1 MKPFDLEAAK
11 RGEPLM
17 FGNGKRAFWVG
28 FNTFD
33 EQTPVVV
40 TTELGIILQRT
51 EQGYSLV
58 PDDSDWQ
65 LFMAPR
71 KVQLWINLY
80 WHGEYSADIFR
91 TQHEADKHE
100 RLGRLGGRAC
110 LFEYEES
117 LAPSATNAAP
127 VIPLDLLQLTVR
139 EGAA

>member
-58 PDDSDWQ
+58 PDDSD
-65 LFMAPR
+65 
-71 KVQLWINLY
+71 
-80 WHGEYSADIFR
+80 
-91 TQHEADKHE
+91 E

-117 LAPSATNAAP
+117 LAPIATNAAP